1 MVRQTFKDLK
11 QLQNVFRCISEPNSF
26 KHVFNYEVNA
36 TQLAKDFN
44 QLRRILNKYPM
55 YEDAILVGPD
65 VTRPRPENTQSERYL
80 KEFLDYG
87 VDVDVISWHQ

>member
-1 MVRQTFKDLK
+1 MPL
-11 QLQNVFRCISEPNSF
+11 EPNSF

-44 QLRRILNKYPM
+44 KLRRILSKYDM
-55 YEDAILVGPD
+55 YKKSLLLGPD

-80 KEFLDYG
+80 EKFLFSG
-87 VDVDVISWHQ
+87 GGEIVNAISWHQ